1 MCWIILLSG
10 DILRMKYLLLIL
22 TISLISAH
30 SHASQKADRDTELY
44 KRDKQHKTI
53 STYFTSAVV
62 KQIKKFKQAAAFKHT
77 IDKFTTSE
85 IEVENAKIKIEYD
98 VFVPVIHTSATQHN
112 GRILY
117 YTHDFKNNKH
127 IFGLTI
133 PWN

>member
-1 MCWIILLSG
+1 
-10 DILRMKYLLLIL
+10 MKYLLLIL

-30 SHASQKADRDTELY
+30 SHASQVRDRDTALHN
-44 KRDKQHKTI
+44 RDKQHKTI

-62 KQIKKFKQAAAFKHT
+62 KQIKKFKQAAAFKAT
-77 IDKFTTSE
+77 MDKFTKSE
-85 IEVENAKIKIEYD
+85 IEVENAVINIEYD

-112 GRILY
+112 GNILY

-133 PWN
+133 PWK